1 MAMRCLKEAAL
12 CKDAGTGQV
21 TAQGRYAAAPLLFPP
36 SPSYIPRP
44 LASSLQVCGPRLD
57 CRESQNTWLNFLCV
71 SSHAAP
77 GGAAAMLSLA
87 GPRISGTP
95 TPACH
100 A

>member
-1 MAMRCLKEAAL
+1 MATRCLKEAAF
-12 CKDAGTGQV
+12 CKDAGMGQV
-21 TAQGRYAAAPLLFPP
+21 TARGRYAAAPPLIPP
-36 SPSYIPRP
+36 SPSYIPQP

-57 CRESQNTWLNFLCV
+57 CRESQSTWLNSLRV
-71 SSHAAP
+71 SSCTAL

-87 GPRISGTP
+87 GPWISGTP